1 MSAARSSPSR
11 SRAVAAP
18 APAPRYRWMVLGV
31 AATGAGAFSVL
42 RMGLPALG
50 PALRDAYGLSLGQVG
65 LAFTAVALGTV
76 LTLVPW
82 GMLTDRVGERPV
94 LSSGLAGTALA
105 LAGAALAPGYLTLLG
120 GLFLAGALGASTT
133 GASGRAVM
141 GWFARRER
149 GLALGVRQMALP
161 LGGVTGSI
169 ALPLLAGAGG
179 LRAAL
184 LAMAGLILT
193 AAAASALWMRDAPQS
208 DAPAPSSPAPGRDR
222 RLWRLGTAGA
232 LLIVAQ
238 SAVLGFLVLFLH
250 GERGLSAAG
259 ASAVLAGVML
269 GGALGRVFAGRR
281 SDRED
286 RRIAPIRRRAL
297 LTVALLVAT
306 ALAVTAPLWL
316 LVPLMLAT
324 GIATMT
330 WNGLAFTAA
339 AELGGRSRAA
349 TAMSMQNTMVSAG
362 GALAPAPFGALVGA
376 TAWPVGFALVALA
389 PLAAWLVLR
398 PLVAEEQRR
407 ANQRTA
413 EAAPCARL
421 QAVRPPSAT
430 AVKGAI

>member
-1 MSAARSSPSR
+1 
-11 SRAVAAP
+11 
-18 APAPRYRWMVLGV
+18 
-31 AATGAGAFSVL
+31 
-42 RMGLPALG
+42 
-50 PALRDAYGLSLGQVG
+50 
-65 LAFTAVALGTV
+65 
-76 LTLVPW
+76 
-82 GMLTDRVGERPV
+82 MLTDRVGERPV
-94 LSSGLAGTALA
+94 LSGGLAGTALA
-105 LAGAALAPGYLTLLG
+105 LAGAALAPGYLGLLG
-120 GLFLAGALGASTT
+120 GLFAAGALGASAT

-179 LRAAL
+179 LRLAL
-184 LAMAGLILT
+184 LVLSGLILT
-193 AAAASALWMRDAPQS
+193 AAAASALWMRDAPAARS
-208 DAPAPSSPAPGRDR
+208 GEHAPRGPAPGRDR
-222 RLWRLGTAGA
+222 RLWRLGAAGT

-250 GERGLSAAG
+250 GERGLSTTA
-259 ASAVLAGVML
+259 ASAVLAGVLL
-269 GGALGRVFAGRR
+269 GGALARLTAGRR
-281 SDRED
+281 SDREE

-297 LTVALLVAT
+297 VTVALLVAT
-306 ALAVTAPLWL
+306 ALAVAAPLWL
-316 LVPLMLAT
+316 VVPLVLAT
-324 GIATMT
+324 GIATMS

-339 AELGGRSRAA
+339 AELAGRSRAA

-407 ANQRTA
+407 ADARTA
-413 EAAPCARL
+413 EEAPCARL
-421 QAVRPPSAT
+421 QTARPPSPT
-430 AVKGAI
+430 AVKGTV

>member
-1 MSAARSSPSR
+1 
-11 SRAVAAP
+11 V
-18 APAPRYRWMVLGV
+18 VLGV
-31 AATGAGAFSVL
+31 GAAGAGAFSVL

-50 PALRDAYGLSLGQVG
+50 PALRDAYGLSLAQVG

-94 LSSGLAGTALA
+94 LSGGLAGTALA

-120 GLFLAGALGASTT
+120 GLFLAGALGASAT

-149 GLALGVRQMALP
+149 GLALGARQMALP
-161 LGGVTGSI
+161 LGGVMGSI

-184 LAMAGLILT
+184 LALAGLTLT
-193 AAAASALWMRDAPQS
+193 AAAASALWMRDAP
-208 DAPAPSSPAPGRDR
+208 APRSGVPASSSPAPGRDR
-222 RLWRLGTAGA
+222 RLWRLGAAGA

-238 SAVLGFLVLFLH
+238 SAMLGFLVLFLH
-250 GERGLSAAG
+250 GERGLGTAG
-259 ASAVLAGVML
+259 ASAVLAGVLL
-269 GGALGRVFAGRR
+269 GGALGRLTAGRR
-281 SDRED
+281 SDREE

-297 LTVALLVAT
+297 VTAALLLAT
-306 ALAVTAPLWL
+306 ALATAAPLWL
-316 LVPLMLAT
+316 LVPLVLAT

-339 AELGGRSRAA
+339 AEFAGRSRAA

-362 GALAPAPFGALVGA
+362 GALAPACFGALVGA
-376 TAWPVGFALVALA
+376 TAWPVGFAIAALA
-389 PLAAWLVLR
+389 PLSAWLVLR
-398 PLVAEEQRR
+398 PLVVEEQRQ
-407 ANQRTA
+407 ADA
-413 EAAPCARL
+413 GAAGAGPCARL
-421 QAVRPPSAT
+421 PAARSPSAP
-430 AVKGAI
+430 AVKGAL